1 MDEQQDK
8 AVCSRE
14 KYWEELSDSEKI
26 ERTRIEV
33 KKLQK
38 TIDRMSSII
47 YNLRNHSHNDK
58 QILVPMEI
66 FGDYGNYDNIPFRND
81 KHF

>member
-1 MDEQQDK
+1 MDEEQQDK
-8 AVCSRE
+8 ANRE

-26 ERTRIEV
+26 ERTRQEV

-38 TIDRMSSII
+38 TVDRMFSII

-58 QILVPMEI
+58 QILVPMN
-66 FGDYGNYDNIPFRND
+66 FGDNYNNNPKLNRNND
-81 KHF
+81 EYF